1 MRNISRGMSAAK
13 ERGPD
18 ALPGNFFPRSLTLKE
33 VKRGQ
38 RRIGVKEHV
47 SKREKKVRREIITDF

>member
-1 MRNISRGMSAAK
+1 MRNISSGMSAAK

-18 ALPGNFFPRSLTLKE
+18 ALPGNFFPRSLAPKE

-47 SKREKKVRREIITDF
+47 SKREKKARVN

>member
-1 MRNISRGMSAAK
+1 MRNISSGMSAAK

-47 SKREKKVRREIITDF
+47 SKREKKKSEGKL